1 MSALPLNAS
10 PAPAAAVAGPV
21 LPGAWLGLLGGGQL
35 GRFFTI
41 AARQMGY
48 RVMVLDPDPESPAG
62 MLADAHLIAGYTDE
76 RAIAELGATCAAV
89 TTEFEN
95 VPAKTLASL
104 ANVCLVA
111 PSAGAV
117 GIAQDRIAEKAFV
130 AGLGLPLAPYAV
142 IRTEADLDASATV
155 PLLPGILKRSR
166 EGYDGRGQV
175 RVASRDELRAAWSE
189 LGEVACV
196 LERRLPLDRE
206 LSVVLARGRDDSI
219 RSYPVAENRHR
230 SGILDTS
237 VVPAPATDDL
247 APDALRAAL
256 AIARGLDYIGVL
268 AVEFFV
274 NDGRL
279 LVNEIAPRPHNSGH
293 YTLDAC
299 ATSQFEQQVRALCG
313 LPLGDTA
320 LLTPAAMVNLL
331 GDSMLSGRADW
342 NELLALPGSKLH
354 LYGKS
359 EARPGR
365 KMGHLTLLGERA
377 AETALQCSSRL
388 AA

>member
-1 MSALPLNAS
+1 MIGGRMNEA
-10 PAPAAAVAGPV
+10 V

-62 MLADAHLIAGYTDE
+62 TLADAHLIAGYTDE
-76 RAIAELGATCAAV
+76 RAIAKLATDCAAV

-95 VPAKTLASL
+95 VPAQTLAAL
-104 ANVCLVA
+104 TRTCIVA
-111 PSAGAV
+111 PSADAV
-117 GIAQDRIAEKAFV
+117 AIAQDRIAEKEFV
-130 AGLGLPLAPYAV
+130 AGLGLPLAPYSV
-142 IRTEADLDASATV
+142 IRHANDLDAPETGTR
-155 PLLPGILKRSR
+155 LPGILKRAR
-166 EGYDGRGQV
+166 EGYDGRGQI
-175 RVASRDELRAAWSE
+175 RVGSTDELHAAWME
-189 LGEVACV
+189 LGETACV
-196 LERRLPLDRE
+196 LERRMRLDRE
-206 LSVVLARGRDDSI
+206 LSVVLVRGGDDSI
-219 RSYPVAENRHR
+219 RTYPVAENHHR
-230 SGILDTS
+230 GGILHTS
-237 VVPAPATDDL
+237 IVPAPATDNL
-247 APDALRAAL
+247 APQATQAAL
-256 AIARGLDYIGVL
+256 AIARGLNYIGVL

-274 NDGRL
+274 SEGRL

-320 LLTPAAMVNLL
+320 LLMPAAMVNLL

-354 LYGKS
+354 LYGKR

-365 KMGHLTLLGERA
+365 KMGHITLLGEHA
-377 AETALQCSSRL
+377 AETARQCSIRL
-388 AA
+388 VA